1 MVVCDINYIHK
12 MKCYINVKTKWKKES
27 KLKTAIYLWYRV
39 YLNLNYVYKMFSNPE
54 REYVK
59 TNLTCLLN
67 ENIFN
72 FYLIAKCD
80 FVMFIYIGI
89 LYEY

>member
-1 MVVCDINYIHK
+1 MVVCGINYIHK
-12 MKCYINVKTKWKKES
+12 MKYYINVKKNEKKS

-39 YLNLNYVYKMFSNPE
+39 HLNLNYVHQMFSNPE

-59 TNLTCLLN
+59 TNLICLLN
-67 ENIFN
+67 ENVFN
-72 FYLIAKCD
+72 FFLIAKCD
-80 FVMFIYIGI
+80 FLMFIYIGI